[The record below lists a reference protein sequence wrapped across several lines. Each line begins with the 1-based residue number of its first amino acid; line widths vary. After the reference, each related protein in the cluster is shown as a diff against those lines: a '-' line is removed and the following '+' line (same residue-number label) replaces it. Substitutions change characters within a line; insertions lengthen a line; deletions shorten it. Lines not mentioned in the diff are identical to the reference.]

1 MIIGITGTLGAGK
14 GTVAKYLVERHHFMY
29 LSVRNFLAAEVLRK
43 GLIVNRDTITATAN
57 DLRAKHGP
65 GWIVEQI
72 LDKALGQTKALRQRD
87 VVIESIR
94 GVGEAQILKSKDAAL
109 WAVDADVHIRYK
121 RIVGRASETDRIS
134 FEKFVEDEKREWN
147 NFDSSK
153 QNLKAVIAMADIVFQ
168 NNGTPE
174 ELFVQVEKALKQ
186 RTLPAGR
193 QVD

>member
-14 GTVAKYLVERHHFMY
+14 GTVAKYLVERHNFMY

-94 GVGEAQILKSKDAAL
+94 SVGEAQMLRSKGATL
-109 WAVDADVHIRYK
+109 WAVDADVYMRHK
-121 RIVGRASETDRIS
+121 RIVGRASETDAVS
-134 FEKFVEDEKREWN
+134 FEKFVEDEKREWDN
-147 NFDSSK
+147 ADPSK
-153 QNLKAVIAMADIVFQ
+153 QNLKAVIAMADVGFQ
-168 NNGTPE
+168 NDGTSE
-174 ELFVQVEKALKQ
+174 ELFARVEEALKK
-186 RTLPAGR
+186 P
-193 QVD
+193 